1 MNGFVHSAFD
11 EFGIGWNEIFD
22 ADPETTCVVVANPV
36 SPVRERTVSRK
47 SQAETAGCG
56 PPPGEERRAYWA
68 VAKNHETKGRRA
80 TARRSA
86 GLTLA
91 PSEARVGDTLDVL
104 PSTEAK
110 VGVAIVVTPTE
121 TASASTKEVPTLT
134 SASPPSPTSL
144 PVINAKNREPYW
156 ASEILISR
164 RPPDYLKFDSGRTKE
179 SAVILAGIKDNLMQH
194 PASSPRKPAETMEKE
209 LNQWR
214 HEISERHRA
223 KRKEARYRRRLARR
237 CRVKADEDLGTLEM
251 HFRHS
256 SHLAPI
262 DDPADRVETW
272 TPSMPAS
279 KAFFS
284 GLAERMFVHEDEA
297 KAFSTP
303 SSSVSVAT

>member
-1 MNGFVHSAFD
+1 MNAFVHSAFD

-22 ADPETTCVVVANPV
+22 ADPETTCVVVANLV
-36 SPVRERTVSRK
+36 SPVRERFVSRK

-68 VAKNHETKGRRA
+68 VAKNHETRGRRA

-91 PSEARVGDTLDVL
+91 PSERVGDTLDVL
-104 PSTEAK
+104 PSPEAK
-110 VGVAIVVTPTE
+110 VGVTIVVTPTE
-121 TASASTKEVPTLT
+121 AASASTKEVPKLT
-134 SASPPSPTSL
+134 SSSPPSPTSL
-144 PVINAKNREPYW
+144 PIINAKSSKPYW
-156 ASEILISR
+156 ASEILTSR
-164 RPPDYLKFDSGRTKE
+164 RPPDYLKFDSGRTRE

-237 CRVKADEDLGTLEM
+237 CRVKADEDLGTLET
-251 HFRHS
+251 HFQHS
-256 SHLAPI
+256 SHLTPI
-262 DDPADRVETW
+262 EDPADRVETW
-272 TPSMPAS
+272 TPSTPSS
-279 KAFFS
+279 KTFFS

-297 KAFSTP
+297 KASSTP